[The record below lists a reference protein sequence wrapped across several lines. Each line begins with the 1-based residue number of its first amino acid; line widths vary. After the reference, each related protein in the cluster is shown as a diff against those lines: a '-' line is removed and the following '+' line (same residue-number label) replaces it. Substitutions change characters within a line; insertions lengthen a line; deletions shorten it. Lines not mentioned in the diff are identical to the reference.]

1 MKNHNLFF
9 ESYAAIE
16 DEKERLAFLRG
27 YLFALSPK
35 EMTKF
40 ILDNFDKG
48 FLAYEQ
54 ILSTGNKQEKLEAKA
69 SLEEQ
74 FAFLKKH
81 PAAVAWLH
89 DERQFFYPIQRTR
102 TLPPR
107 LPRRPIHLP
116 IQPLSSFWQSLG
128 LRHRQRAN
136 SPATRRWMRR
146 FWRGWQTLGQKGNVE
161 RWNFWFLGE
170 LEKFKHKN

>member
-81 PAAVAWLH
+81 PAAVA
-89 DERQFFYPIQRTR
+89 
-102 TLPPR
+102 
-107 LPRRPIHLP
+107 
-116 IQPLSSFWQSLG
+116 
-128 LRHRQRAN
+128 
-136 SPATRRWMRR
+136 
-146 FWRGWQTLGQKGNVE
+146 
-161 RWNFWFLGE
+161 
-170 LEKFKHKN
+170 